1 MSFIHRVYRKFQSI
15 LVRMDILIMPNVV
28 FIINRN
34 VLYLSRDYVVFMYI
48 QNFTVTHTR
57 TRASTHQDL

>member
-48 QNFTVTHTR
+48 
-57 TRASTHQDL
+57 